1 MYAKLNEGRLVVAPK
16 MLVIGDTHVWNATAE
31 QYAVQG
37 WLPVVYTDPPEA
49 EGYYA
54 ESGWAEEDGRIVQ
67 EWVLIPIPED
77 EDIDDAEALQII
89 LGGDES

>member
-1 MYAKLNEGRLVVAPK
+1 MYGKLTDGRLITAPK

-31 QYAVQG
+31 QYAAQG
-37 WLPVVYTDPPEA
+37 WLPVVYTDAPEQD
-49 EGYYA
+49 GYYA
-54 ESGWAEEDGRIVQ
+54 ESGWAEEDGHIMQ

-89 LGGDES
+89 LGGDEE

>member
-1 MYAKLNEGRLVVAPK
+1 MYGKLTDGRLITAPK
-16 MLVIGDTHVWNATAE
+16 MLVIGSTKVWNATAE
-31 QYAVQG
+31 QYAAQG
-37 WLPVVYTDPPEA
+37 WLPVVYTDAPEQD
-49 EGYYA
+49 GYYA

>member
-1 MYAKLNEGRLVVAPK
+1 MYGKLTDGRLIHAPK
-16 MLVIGDTHVWNATAE
+16 MLTVNDTHVWNATAE
-31 QYAVQG
+31 QYAALG
-37 WLPVVYTDPPEA
+37 WLPVVYTDAPEQD
-49 EGYYA
+49 GYYA

-67 EWVLIPIPED
+67 EWVLVPIPED